1 VSISRPSSMTS
12 RTRSPGSGVRGPDR
26 PQARPGDKLLS
37 RSAARDVAAQGRL
50 AGQTVVLA
58 NGAFDMLHVGHVRYL
73 AACKA
78 LGDVLI
84 VAVNSDASVRSG
96 KGPRRPIVPEGERV
110 ELLSHLACVDWL
122 VLFDEVT
129 VSEILRELR
138 PHVHAKGTDYTP
150 ETVPERAVVVE
161 WGGETVICGD
171 TKEHATTDLIG
182 EILKRFR

>member
-1 VSISRPSSMTS
+1 MTS
-12 RTRSPGSGVRGPDR
+12 ATRGPGSGIRGPDHPHDR
-26 PQARPGDKLLS
+26 PADKLLS
-37 RSAARDVAAQGRL
+37 RDAARDLAARSRAAGR
-50 AGQTVVLA
+50 TVVLA

-73 AACKA
+73 AGCKA

-96 KGPRRPIVPEGERV
+96 KGPLRPIVPEGERV
-110 ELLSHLACVDWL
+110 ELLSHLACVDWI
-122 VLFDEVT
+122 VMFDEVT
-129 VSEILRELR
+129 VSEVLREIR

-150 ETVPERAVVVE
+150 ETVPERAVVAE

-182 EILKRFR
+182 EILTRFR

>member
-1 VSISRPSSMTS
+1 
-12 RTRSPGSGVRGPDR
+12 
-26 PQARPGDKLLS
+26 
-37 RSAARDVAAQGRL
+37 
-50 AGQTVVLA
+50 VLA

-96 KGPRRPIVPEGERV
+96 KGPLRPIVPEGERV
-110 ELLSHLACVDWL
+110 ELLSLLACVDWI
-122 VLFDEVT
+122 VMFDEVT
-129 VSEILRELR
+129 VSEVLRELR

-150 ETVPERAVVVE
+150 DTVPERAVVAE

-171 TKEHATTDLIG
+171 SKEHATTDLIG